1 VARSFAERT
10 SPNCGKCA
18 LTKIWRIAIVS
29 GVRIKGKNLRERQ
42 HLSGASP
49 LTKEQAT

>member
-29 GVRIKGKNLRERQ
+29 GVRIKGKNLRKRQ
-42 HLSGASP
+42 HLSGAGP
-49 LTKEQAT
+49 LT